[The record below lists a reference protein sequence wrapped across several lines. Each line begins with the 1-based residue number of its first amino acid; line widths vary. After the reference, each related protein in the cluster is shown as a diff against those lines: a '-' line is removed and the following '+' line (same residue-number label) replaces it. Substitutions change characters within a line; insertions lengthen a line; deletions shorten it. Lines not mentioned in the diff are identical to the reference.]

1 MRAPIALS
9 KTKLLSLVQ
18 CRRKL
23 WLETYRPELVPEPSA
38 ERSALLA
45 TGNAV
50 GEIARQLYGRG
61 AGHVVGF
68 YRGLRAAIDT
78 TRALVERD
86 GREPIFEATF
96 DHDGVAVRIDVL
108 DRSEPQPKI
117 IEVKSS
123 VHVKDHHIDD
133 CAIQA
138 WALAHN
144 GLAVRQVAVATLNPE
159 FVYAGDGCYEGLFV
173 ETDVTERV
181 KDRRAAIAELVVAA
195 RRTLA
200 ALDEPAV
207 AVGTHCGAPHACDFY
222 AHCAP
227 ASGKYPVLDLG
238 GSKEKLF
245 ELMRLGYSDV
255 RDVPEAKLDSDLQRR
270 IWQQSRLEAPY
281 VGAELRELMSAL
293 AFPRYYLDF
302 ETIGPAVPIFAGT
315 RPFEPLPFQWSCHIE
330 RSLGEIEH
338 AEFLDLGAILPT
350 RALAENLLA
359 TLGNAGPIVVYTPYE
374 RRVLNDLGARFP
386 DLAARLA
393 ALAGRIVDLH
403 PITRRHYYHP
413 AMHGSW
419 SIKAVLPTVAPD
431 SSHETLGEVREGLA
445 AQAAYLEA
453 IDTRTSA
460 SRRAALRRGL
470 LDYCRHDT
478 LALVRLVEFF
488 GRQGLD

>member
-9 KTKLLSLVQ
+9 KTKLLSLTQ

-23 WLETYRPELVPEPSA
+23 WLETYSPELAPEPSP
-38 ERSALLA
+38 EKTALLA

-61 AGHVVGF
+61 LGTVVSF
-68 YRGLRAAIDT
+68 ERGLRAAIDA
-78 TRALVERD
+78 TRALVEGG

-108 DRSEPQPKI
+108 DRSEPRVKI
-117 IEVKSS
+117 VEVKSS
-123 VHVKDHHIDD
+123 ARVKDHHIDD

-138 WALAHN
+138 WALAQN
-144 GLAVRQVAVATLNPE
+144 GVGVRQIAVATLNPD
-159 FVYAGDGCYEGLFV
+159 FVYAGDGRYEGLLV

-181 KDRRAAIAELVVAA
+181 QERSKSVGELVVAA

-207 AVGTHCGAPHACDFY
+207 AVGMHCGAPHECDFY

-227 ASGKYPVLDLG
+227 PAGKYAVLALG
-238 GSKEKLF
+238 GSKEKLY
-245 ELMRLGYSDV
+245 ELMHAGFTDV
-255 RDVPEAKLDSDLQRR
+255 RDVPEDKLTSHVQRR

-281 VGAELRELMSAL
+281 VGAELREFVGAL

-302 ETIGPAVPIFAGT
+302 ETIGPAVPLFAGT
-315 RPFEPLPFQWSCHIE
+315 RPFEALPFQWSCHIE
-330 RSLGEIEH
+330 RSRGAIEH
-338 AEFLDLGAILPT
+338 AEFLELDGGAPM
-350 RALAENLLA
+350 RAVAESLLA
-359 TLGNAGPIVVYTPYE
+359 TLGTAGPILVYTPYE
-374 RRVLNDLGARFP
+374 RRVLNDLAARYD
-386 DLAARLA
+386 DLAAGLL
-393 ALAGRIVDLH
+393 ALAERIVDLH
-403 PITRRHYYHP
+403 PLVRRHYYHP

-431 SSHETLGEVREGLA
+431 LSYAKLGAVQDGLA

-453 IDTRTSA
+453 IDAKTPPT
-460 SRRAALRRGL
+460 RRAALRRAL

-488 GRQGLD
+488 GR